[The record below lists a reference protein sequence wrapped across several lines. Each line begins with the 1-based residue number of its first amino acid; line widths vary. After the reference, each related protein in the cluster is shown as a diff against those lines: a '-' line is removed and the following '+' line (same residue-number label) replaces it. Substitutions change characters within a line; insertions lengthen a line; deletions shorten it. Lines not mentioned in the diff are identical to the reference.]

1 MEWASDLHLKLYG
14 WTMMAC
20 HCWGKAVPGPSAFK
34 RYSNRMFSLIE
45 YVGLLL
51 VLLSTVV
58 AAGQEV
64 RQMLGNGRVGVSDL
78 LLLFIYLEIVTMSGV
93 YWRTGRLP
101 VRMPLYVAMVALAR
115 HMMLD
120 STDLASISVL
130 APAGAILL
138 LGVAVLVV
146 RYGHIRFPYT
156 DEDGQHR
163 ISS

>member
-1 MEWASDLHLKLYG
+1 M
-14 WTMMAC
+14 
-20 HCWGKAVPGPSAFK
+20 PGLPLDPWK
-34 RYSNRMFSLIE
+34 RYSSAMFSVVE
-45 YVGLLL
+45 YAGLVL
-51 VLLSTVV
+51 VLLATII

-64 RQMLGNGRVGVSDL
+64 HAMLRSGRVDAGDL
-78 LLLFIYLEIVTMSGV
+78 LLLFIYLEIVTMTGV

-120 STDLASISVL
+120 STDLASLMVL

-138 LGVAVLVV
+138 LAVSVLVV
-146 RYGHIRFPYT
+146 RYGHIHLPYT
-156 DEDGQHR
+156 DENGSER

>member
-1 MEWASDLHLKLYG
+1 MSRSSPSLFKHYSG
-14 WTMMAC
+14 W
-20 HCWGKAVPGPSAFK
+20 
-34 RYSNRMFSLIE
+34 MFSLVE

-51 VLLSTVV
+51 VLVATIV
-58 AAGQEV
+58 AAAQEV
-64 RQMLGNGRVGVSDL
+64 QAMLRAERVSASDL
-78 LLLFIYLEIVTMSGV
+78 LLLFIYLEIVTMSAV
-93 YWRTGRLP
+93 YWRVGRLP

-120 STDLASISVL
+120 STDLASLSVL

-138 LGVAVLVV
+138 LACAVLVV
-146 RYGHIRFPYT
+146 RYGHIHLPYT